1 MHHLIN
7 IAHILSVTTN
17 WDAVVDT
24 TSVALFA
31 IAVLPVLVA
40 TTLTGALC
48 TAVLGS
54 AYGLSLVE
62 AWLQD
67 RVEQAGQLHA

>member
-7 IAHILSVTTN
+7 LAYALSATTN

-24 TSVALFA
+24 TSVALLA
-31 IAVLPVLVA
+31 ITVLPVLIA
-40 TTLTGALC
+40 AALTGALC

-54 AYGLSLVE
+54 AYGLSVVD

-67 RVEQAGQLHA
+67 RVEQAGQLDA